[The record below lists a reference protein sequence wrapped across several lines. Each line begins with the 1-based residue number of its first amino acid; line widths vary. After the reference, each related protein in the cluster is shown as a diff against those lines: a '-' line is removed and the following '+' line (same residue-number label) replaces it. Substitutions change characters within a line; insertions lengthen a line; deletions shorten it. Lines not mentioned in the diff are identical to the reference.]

1 MRGAHRSLGLLSFA
15 LIAGACG
22 GGDLTLPGP
31 GSPATLTIIAG
42 DGQSGSQGQPLADP
56 LVVEVR
62 DGEGRPLA
70 GTNVAFRFT
79 DSLPDALVDPGSAPT
94 DLEGRAT
101 AHAQLGRRTGSQ
113 AIEAEVAVPGQDSP
127 CAVPVDR
134 HGGSHSRG
142 WWGRGRR
149 ERRRRR
155 LQPTPGPESTALGWG
170 RWWRGGRRR
179 RRARARSWRRP
190 RKRPRGPGRLNP
202 LPSPLSH
209 PQVKC
214 DPDHI
219 R

>member
-1 MRGAHRSLGLLSFA
+1 MRGAQRSLGLLSFA

-94 DLEGRAT
+94 DAEGHAT
-101 AHAQLGRRTGSQ
+101 ARAQLGRRTGSQ
-113 AIEAEVAVPGQDSP
+113 AIEAEVAVPGQDLRVRFQLT
-127 CAVPVDR
+127 AMAD
-134 HGGSHSRG
+134 
-142 WWGRGRR
+142 
-149 ERRRRR
+149 
-155 LQPTPGPESTALGWG
+155 PTPG
-170 RWWRGGRRR
+170 GGG
-179 RRARARSWRRP
+179 AGGGGNGGGGNGGDPTPPPA
-190 RKRPRGPGRLNP
+190 
-202 LPSPLSH
+202 PSPPPSGGGDGGH
-209 PQVKC
+209 GHGG
-214 DPDHI
+214 DHGNGHGDHGGNSD
-219 R
+219 